1 MGSSSRGGSKFSNGS
16 LLERLSCNIFITN
29 FSSHLTAKEL
39 WNSCTQH
46 GTVLDVYILKKLS
59 KQGKPFSFARF
70 NKVNDVDSLICN
82 LRSVWF
88 GNFWLYATV
97 ARFNRVSSPK
107 TPAPNPEPKVPIHC
121 SGTTPSFARIVK
133 GKDVGEQH
141 DEPIMFLERG
151 TLNYAGD
158 HVLMGCVKDFKHFLT
173 STIFVP
179 VKQLIVESFKVI
191 LEGKIYVVRA
201 KEITRWVL
209 DFDME
214 DVHFKDASDINLA
227 GFNNWKENALYLGID
242 DMQSVDVDANVI
254 SDSLKSNKDA
264 HENVDLSG
272 DPFSLEKLI
281 LKSTKSKKVALES
294 SGSDPKFPP
303 RFTLSHSFNP
313 EMRAV
318 IDSQDG
324 SSSLAVEGRN
334 SLNASPGDSGKDH
347 VDSMKSS
354 TKPINEFSIIEHFQ
368 EFINISQAMDFGTWM
383 SINIDVLFMAVYA
396 PQELSRKRQ
405 LWSYMAG
412 LIHRWLDE
420 VVAIGDFNEVR
431 FSLERYGS
439 IFHAYNAT
447 EFNAFIANS
456 HLINIPFGGFSF
468 TWSEKYGS
476 KTSKLDR
483 FLISEGILEIF
494 PNLTGLILHRRIS
507 DHKPIILKESQLD
520 YCPTPFRLF
529 HSWFL
534 EHDFIQK
541 KNSMEND
548 RKTLQDTMVEFD
560 LCLDR
565 GKGLLDDLLNCANI
579 FRNLGEIDS
588 KISTDLAQKAKIKWA
603 IEGDENSNFYH
614 GIVNKKRRQQ
624 AIKGILVDGA
634 WIDNPNRVDAC

>member
-46 GTVLDVYILKKLS
+46 GTVLDVYIPKKLS

-97 ARFNRVSSPK
+97 VRFNRVSSPK

-151 TLNYAGD
+151 TLNFTGD
-158 HVLMGCVKDFKHFLT
+158 HVLIGCVKDFKHFLT
-173 STIFVP
+173 STIFIP

-294 SGSDPKFPP
+294 SGRKCY
-303 RFTLSHSFNP
+303 
-313 EMRAV
+313 
-318 IDSQDG
+318 SQQG
-324 SSSLAVEGRN
+324 SRRQTRRN
-334 SLNASPGDSGKDH
+334 SLNASPGGSGKDH

-368 EFINISQAMDFGTWM
+368 EFINISHAMDFWEKEKKKWMNSLCHLNGVNFLFIQETKIVTFDVFVVKAIWSNMLFGFATSLARGTWM

-405 LWSYMAG
+405 LWSYMSG

-420 VVAIGDFNEVR
+420 VVAIGDFNENKIK
-431 FSLERYGS
+431 SL
-439 IFHAYNAT
+439 
-447 EFNAFIANS
+447 
-456 HLINIPFGGFSF
+456 
-468 TWSEKYGS
+468 
-476 KTSKLDR
+476 KL
-483 FLISEGILEIF
+483 
-494 PNLTGLILHRRIS
+494 
-507 DHKPIILKESQLD
+507 ILKELS
-520 YCPTPFRLF
+520 R
-529 HSWFL
+529 
-534 EHDFIQK
+534 QK

-565 GKGLLDDLLNCANI
+565 GKGLLDDLLNRANI
-579 FRNLGEIDS
+579 FRNLGENDS